1 MNEIKRSLIEV
12 AGDMGQSKDR
22 VRKRLNKHQDKKKDF
37 KKNFIAGIGAVAMI
51 GVLFLVATI
60 LMNQQK
66 DTFQSTTEL
75 FDDQVF
81 ETETKIKK
89 VWGDSV
95 GEEYIKQW
103 AYEDYERSLALYTY
117 ALSLGYEITD
127 EEIKRSY
134 EKTTQMMT
142 SSEEIK
148 SSYDEL
154 FSKMG
159 ITWEEY
165 DQFALK
171 NAPYQVASEKLQQH
185 YMQMYPKIDSDIAS
199 SLAGK
204 HAIPYFREQYADDI
218 KVFKEK
224 HGLAIYDSPNGVG
237 QKILGRIVAFEE
249 NMFLVVPS
257 ATLEDIENL
266 SSTEIVKKY
275 NEGIWYPQDDTPLMS
290 VGDLV
295 ETYYKLQ
302 TSTETTPYFS
312 DLWDLKIIDD
322 YETRI
327 EKR

>member
-1 MNEIKRSLIEV
+1 
-12 AGDMGQSKDR
+12 
-22 VRKRLNKHQDKKKDF
+22 
-37 KKNFIAGIGAVAMI
+37 
-51 GVLFLVATI
+51 
-60 LMNQQK
+60 MNQQK

-81 ETETKIKK
+81 KTETKIKK

-134 EKTTQMMT
+134 VKTTQMMT

-171 NAPYQVASEKLQQH
+171 NAPYQVVLKNYNNITCKCILKSTQILQ
-185 YMQMYPKIDSDIAS
+185 
-199 SLAGK
+199 
-204 HAIPYFREQYADDI
+204 
-218 KVFKEK
+218 
-224 HGLAIYDSPNGVG
+224 
-237 QKILGRIVAFEE
+237 
-249 NMFLVVPS
+249 VP
-257 ATLEDIENL
+257 
-266 SSTEIVKKY
+266 
-275 NEGIWYPQDDTPLMS
+275 
-290 VGDLV
+290 
-295 ETYYKLQ
+295 
-302 TSTETTPYFS
+302 
-312 DLWDLKIIDD
+312 
-322 YETRI
+322 
-327 EKR
+327 